1 MNSDRIFVITEH
13 GVKGDCTEYQTEAI
27 QRVLDLCREGG
38 GTVVIP
44 AGAFYVASL
53 RMWSGTTLLLRDG
66 ARLIGSEECGDYEVY
81 DVPEGVEL
89 RTDMELISQYY
100 EMTHEGGP
108 WAEYRRA
115 MISAY
120 GERDLAIIGE
130 GDATIDGR
138 HCYDAEGEEG
148 YRGPHGVFFTNCE
161 NVELRGY
168 TITSSGNFMHQLDN
182 CRHTHMVDVTCL
194 AGSDGIHLHCCT
206 DTLVER
212 CRFITGDDCVAGIN
226 IRDLTVRDCE
236 LNSSCN
242 ATRMGGVGILF
253 ERCHIHGPGYYPHRK
268 TVVLG
273 KGEERPREEGRHN
286 MLALVDYFASE
297 NFPDSEP
304 SHDIVFR
311 DCVLEGLDR
320 ILNYRADTPPLQKG
334 TRLAELVLE
343 NVDVRGLVNASCVT
357 ASPLT
362 PLRIVLKDVRCDTPD
377 KPLADALFCQ
387 TDEHT
392 SVTVL

>member
-1 MNSDRIFVITEH
+1 MREPIYIITEH
-13 GVKGDCTEYQTEAI
+13 GVREHCSELQTKDI
-27 QRVLDLCREGG
+27 QRVLDLCRESG

-44 AGAFYVASL
+44 AGEFCVASL
-53 RMWSGTTLLLRDG
+53 RMWSNTTLLLRDG

-81 DVPEGVEL
+81 EVPAGVEL

-100 EMTHEGGP
+100 DMTHPGGP

-120 GERDLAIIGE
+120 GEHDLAIIGE

-138 HCYDAEGEEG
+138 HCYDADGEEG

-161 NVELRGY
+161 NVEFRGY
-168 TITSSGNFMHQLDN
+168 TIANSGNFMQQLDN
-182 CRHTHMVDVTCL
+182 CRHTRMTDVRCL

-206 DTLVER
+206 DTLVEK
-212 CRFITGDDCVAGIN
+212 CTFITGDDCIAGIN
-226 IRDLTVRDCE
+226 IRDLVVRDCE
-236 LNSSCN
+236 INSSCN

-253 ERCHIHGPGYYPHRK
+253 ERCHIYGPGYYPHRK

-273 KGEERPREEGRHN
+273 KGKELPREAGRHN

-311 DCVLEGLDR
+311 DCLIENIDR
-320 ILNYRADTPPLQKG
+320 ILNYRANTPPLQRG
-334 TRLAELVLE
+334 TLLAELKLE
-343 NVDVRGLVNASCVT
+343 NVEFRGLAHASWVEG
-357 ASPLT
+357 SPDT
-362 PLRIVLKDVRCDTPD
+362 PLRVVIKHVRCDTPD
-377 KPLADALFCQ
+377 TVLSDALIVPSSP
-387 TDEHT
+387 HT
-392 SVTVL
+392 AVELL

>member
-1 MNSDRIFVITEH
+1 MNDRIYIITEH
-13 GVKGDCTEYQTEAI
+13 GVKESCTEYQTEAI

-44 AGAFYVASL
+44 AGKFYVASL

-66 ARLIGSEECGDYEVY
+66 ARLIGSDECTDYEVY

-108 WAEYRRA
+108 WPEYRRA

-138 HCYDAEGEEG
+138 HCFDANGEEG

-161 NVELRGY
+161 NVEFRGY

-182 CRHTHMVDVTCL
+182 CRHTTMVDVTCL

-206 DTLVER
+206 DTRIEH
-212 CRFITGDDCVAGIN
+212 CRFITGDDCIAGIN
-226 IRDLTVRDCE
+226 IRDLVVRDCE

-253 ERCHIHGPGYYPHRK
+253 ENCHIHGPGYYPHRK

-273 KGEERPREEGRHN
+273 KDEERPREEGRHN

-311 DCVLEGLDR
+311 DCVIENIDR

-334 TRLAELVLE
+334 TLLAELTLE
-343 NVDVRGLVNASCVT
+343 RVDICGLVNASWVV
-357 ASPLT
+357 ASPVT
-362 PLRIVLKDVRCDTPD
+362 PLRIMLKDVRCDAPD
-377 KPLADALFCQ
+377 KSVADALFCHL
-387 TDEHT
+387 DGHT
-392 SVTVL
+392 SVTLL